1 MDLLKTAIFVGF
13 CYFLYSTF
21 LGEESGCDKYAS
33 KYSCSYVEKKANYD
47 VYYWFDVSAGNA
59 EDEKFIGSTVGLP
72 ACKSLAMSYA
82 RSHNQRWNDRSYIC
96 VLKKDGRNMEKHRLM
111 YD

>member
-1 MDLLKTAIFVGF
+1 MGLLKTALLFGFIYFV
-13 CYFLYSTF
+13 YSIF
-21 LGEESGCDKYAS
+21 LGDDSGCNKYAS

-47 VYYWFDVSAGNA
+47 VYYWFNVSAGNS
-59 EDEKFIGSTVGLP
+59 EDEKFIGSTVGI
-72 ACKSLAMSYA
+72 ADCKNLAIRYA
-82 RSHNQRWNDRSYIC
+82 ASNNKTWNDRSYIC

>member
-1 MDLLKTAIFVGF
+1 MDWIKTAIFFTFV
-13 CYFLYSTF
+13 YFLYATF
-21 LGEESGCDKYAS
+21 LGEESGCKKYAS

-47 VYYWFDVSAGNA
+47 VYYWFNVSAGNA
-59 EDEKFIGSTVGLP
+59 QDEKFIGSAVGIYD
-72 ACKSLAMSYA
+72 CKNLAMRYA
-82 RSHNQRWNDRSYIC
+82 SSNNKTWNDRSYIC